1 MEVHVRNA
9 LEEVRVQTPGDQFFS
24 EGIVSAWL
32 VPKGPSKKS
41 LACRTRKPHTDVEV
55 AKLKAAVKKLNAV
68 SYDKVTLRMGNSQ
81 AFVQNPYYVY
91 NITNGMNTWGPI
103 LAMMPLIL
111 QTLRRC
117 MSIAISLMFV

>member
-1 MEVHVRNA
+1 MA
-9 LEEVRVQTPGDQFFS
+9 GTKKAPAKKPRV
-24 EGIVSAWL
+24 
-32 VPKGPSKKS
+32 SK
-41 LACRTRKPHTDVEV
+41 TRKPHTDVEV